1 MDEVKMIVESAIEA
15 PSDTDAAVVVAFLI
29 AQGVTKK
36 TDLDAF
42 DSIDELK
49 FEATFVE
56 KKRMLKDFRGGAFG
70 GVPNITCSSD
80 LIPLSM
86 ICFDSLCSTGLVL
99 LSAGNIVTLLH
110 AAGCMW

>member
-1 MDEVKMIVESAIEA
+1 MAAAGPNPMDEVKMIVESAIEA

-56 KKRMLKDFRGGAFG
+56 KKRMLKAFRGGA
-70 GVPNITCSSD
+70 
-80 LIPLSM
+80 
-86 ICFDSLCSTGLVL
+86 CSTPHNRLCPL
-99 LSAGNIVTLLH
+99 ADFLSTRGGACSTPQPAVSTR
-110 AAGCMW
+110 